1 MSKSALSFII
11 LAIMAVAVDLLLPAS
26 AQGGSS
32 ILSSAMKISAGLFS
46 VLFVVALILGRRF
59 KFDPVLR

>member
-1 MSKSALSFII
+1 MSKSAVSFIL
-11 LAIMAVAVDLLLPAS
+11 LALLAVAVDFQLPAT
-26 AQGGSS
+26 AEG
-32 ILSSAMKISAGLFS
+32 LSSAAKIAAGVFS

>member
-11 LAIMAVAVDLLLPAS
+11 LAIMSVAVDLLLPAT
-26 AQGGSS
+26 AQGVSS
-32 ILSSAMKISAGLFS
+32 VMKIAAGLFS
-46 VLFVVALILGRRF
+46 VLFIVALILGRRF

>member
-11 LAIMAVAVDLLLPAS
+11 LALMAVAMDFLLPVDAE
-26 AQGGSS
+26 G
-32 ILSSAMKISAGLFS
+32 LSSAAKIAAGVSL
-46 VLFVVALILGRRF
+46 VLFVVALALGRRF

>member
-11 LAIMAVAVDLLLPAS
+11 LAIMSVAVDLLLPAT
-26 AQGGSS
+26 AQGVSS
-32 ILSSAMKISAGLFS
+32 VMKIAAGLFS
-46 VLFVVALILGRRF
+46 VLFIVALVVGRRF

>member
-11 LAIMAVAVDLLLPAS
+11 LALLAVAVDYQLPAT
-26 AQGGSS
+26 AEG
-32 ILSSAMKISAGLFS
+32 LSSAAKISAGVFS

>member
-11 LAIMAVAVDLLLPAS
+11 LAIMAVAVDLLLPAT
-26 AQGGSS
+26 AQG
-32 ILSSAMKISAGLFS
+32 LSSVMKIAAGLFT
-46 VLFVVALILGRRF
+46 VLFIAALILGRRF

>member
-11 LAIMAVAVDLLLPAS
+11 LALLAVVVDYQLPAT
-26 AQGGSS
+26 AEG
-32 ILSSAMKISAGLFS
+32 LSSAAKIAAGIFS

>member
-11 LAIMAVAVDLLLPAS
+11 LAIMSVAVDLLLPAN
-26 AQGGSS
+26 AQGVSS
-32 ILSSAMKISAGLFS
+32 VMKIAVGLFS
-46 VLFVVALILGRRF
+46 VLFIVALILGRRF

>member
-11 LAIMAVAVDLLLPAS
+11 LAIMAVAVDLLLPAT
-26 AQGGSS
+26 AEG
-32 ILSSAMKISAGLFS
+32 LSSVMKIAAGLFS
-46 VLFVVALILGRRF
+46 VLFIVALILGRRF

>member
-11 LAIMAVAVDLLLPAS
+11 LALMAIAVDYQLPDTAE
-26 AQGGSS
+26 G
-32 ILSSAMKISAGLFS
+32 LSSVAKIAAGTFS
-46 VLFVVALILGRRF
+46 ILFVVALVLGRRF

>member
-11 LAIMAVAVDLLLPAS
+11 LAIMAVAVDFLLPVS
-26 AQGGSS
+26 AQS
-32 ILSSAMKISAGLFS
+32 LSSVMKIAAGLFA

>member
-26 AQGGSS
+26 AQSFSS
-32 ILSSAMKISAGLFS
+32 VMKIAAGLFS

>member
-11 LAIMAVAVDLLLPAS
+11 LALMAITLDFLLPIDAEGLNNAAKIATGVFLVLFAVALV
-26 AQGGSS
+26 
-32 ILSSAMKISAGLFS
+32 
-46 VLFVVALILGRRF
+46 LGRRF

>member
-11 LAIMAVAVDLLLPAS
+11 LAIMAVAVDLLLPAT
-26 AQGGSS
+26 AQG
-32 ILSSAMKISAGLFS
+32 LSSVMKIAAGLFA
-46 VLFVVALILGRRF
+46 VLFIVALILGRRF